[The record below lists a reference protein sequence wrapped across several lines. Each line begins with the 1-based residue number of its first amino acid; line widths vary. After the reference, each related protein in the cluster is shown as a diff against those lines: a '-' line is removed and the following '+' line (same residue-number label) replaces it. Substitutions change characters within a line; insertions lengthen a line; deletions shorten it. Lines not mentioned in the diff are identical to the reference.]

1 MKQNHTVAK
10 HVLQFEYVIHLQYM
24 CAGHPATCMEPKS
37 HQSRLACL
45 SVRIWPLGM
54 PPKLTWRLQPLDT
67 HGSHPFKIAVH
78 QMYQRSRAC
87 TRRGEVFLLSSY
99 EAIRFVFEGREL
111 HRAFEHNGCGL
122 RQALIAH
129 KTKAELQL
137 KRAIIIEPC
146 RPSSA
151 ELARCFP
158 KNALK
163 AVEFTDELLS
173 VNQTQLR

>member
-1 MKQNHTVAK
+1 
-10 HVLQFEYVIHLQYM
+10 
-24 CAGHPATCMEPKS
+24 
-37 HQSRLACL
+37 
-45 SVRIWPLGM
+45 
-54 PPKLTWRLQPLDT
+54 
-67 HGSHPFKIAVH
+67 
-78 QMYQRSRAC
+78 
-87 TRRGEVFLLSSY
+87 VFLLSSY
-99 EAIRFVFEGREL
+99 EAIRLVFEGREL

-158 KNALK
+158 KNALR
-163 AVEFTDELLS
+163 AVEFTHELLS
-173 VNQTQLR
+173 ANQTHFR